1 MTSSVRRVV
10 AARERG
16 RFATAAILSEL
27 RAARLDRN
35 VSGRAVA
42 DALGITTGQYSRLER
57 GLTRGLTIEQA
68 VHLALVLP
76 SPNAWSRG
84 LRNKALTKFGQQ
96 RFAAILNNMR
106 TSGHITHTQWETAL
120 SRGDFG
126 RPIAGAAAML
136 AAEAGKKPLCPG
148 SPGCPEEGVPEDE
161 ELVYP
166 AGTPE
171 TVTTPRRS

>member
-16 RFATAAILSEL
+16 RLATAAILSEL

-68 VHLALVLP
+68 VV
-76 SPNAWSRG
+76 
-84 LRNKALTKFGQQ
+84 ALTW
-96 RFAAILNNMR
+96 
-106 TSGHITHTQWETAL
+106 SGWI
-120 SRGDFG
+120 SRSV
-126 RPIAGAAAML
+126 R
-136 AAEAGKKPLCPG
+136 
-148 SPGCPEEGVPEDE
+148 SPGARRSAMPR
-161 ELVYP
+161 
-166 AGTPE
+166 
-171 TVTTPRRS
+171 TPR